1 MCSMDRH
8 WGAGQEC
15 SDVNPALPCVMGP
28 GVCLHQ
34 SIQVQDA
41 QARSQAQVSIN
52 ITTGWGLR
60 HAWHQSQLNHSMSQ
74 LCAAKRDISALVCLQ
89 TEHAYSEAERPVVG
103 GWRAH
108 WPASVVFIKP
118 RGLLSCS
125 LYYTPNK
132 KVPVM
137 CQTTI
142 FHTWTIC

>member
-89 TEHAYSEAERPVVG
+89 TEHAYSEAERGLWWVVG
-103 GWRAH
+103 GLTGLH
-108 WPASVVFIKP
+108 
-118 RGLLSCS
+118 LLSS
-125 LYYTPNK
+125 LSPEGSLHA
-132 KVPVM
+132 P
-137 CQTTI
+137 CTI
-142 FHTWTIC
+142 LLTKRCL